1 MRTRHLLLALATLAA
16 AARPAAATRIKDLA
30 DVEGFRT
37 NALTGLGVVVGLNN
51 TGDDPSAYSTRRP
64 LSALF
69 RHLGS
74 VIDPSDIRARNVA
87 LVMITANLP
96 AFARPGMSIDV
107 TVASAGTARS
117 LVGGTLVATQLKGAD
132 RQTYAI
138 AQGPLT
144 VGGFVAAGL
153 SGSIAAKNHVTT
165 ARIPGG
171 AVIER
176 EIAVPMPEREVI
188 LILHDPD
195 FTTAARMAE
204 AINKALAGVTAR
216 VRDPGSLVVPIPAAS
231 KDTVVQ
237 FIADIEAIDVKAD
250 GPARVVIDER
260 NGTVVVGA
268 HVSVGPAAV
277 AHGSL
282 SVNVAE
288 QPAVAQPNPLG
299 GGQTQV
305 VPQSIVQVD
314 EKEDK
319 LKVIPEAA
327 TVGDIANAL
336 NALGVKPRDL
346 ISILQALKA
355 AGALR
360 GDIQVL

>member
-1 MRTRHLLLALATLAA
+1 MRTRTTLTLLALLL
-16 AARPAAATRIKDLA
+16 AARPASATRIKDLA

-51 TGDDPSAYSTRRP
+51 TGDDPSAFSTRRP

-74 VIDPSDIRARNVA
+74 VIDPNDIRARNVA
-87 LVMITANLP
+87 LVMVTANLP
-96 AFARPGMSIDV
+96 PFARPGMSIDV

-117 LVGGTLVATQLKGAD
+117 LVGGTLIATPLKGAD
-132 RQTYAI
+132 RQTWAI

-144 VGGFVAAGL
+144 IGGFVASGL
-153 SGSIAAKNHVTT
+153 SGSVAAKNHVTT

-176 EIAVPMPEREVI
+176 EVVVPMPEREVN
-188 LILHDPD
+188 LILRDPD

-204 AINKALAGVTAR
+204 AINKALSGVAAR
-216 VRDPGSLVVPIPAAS
+216 VRDPGSLVVPIPTAS
-231 KDTVVQ
+231 KDNVVQ
-237 FIADIEAIDVKAD
+237 FIADIEAIDIKAD
-250 GPARVVIDER
+250 SPARVVIDER

-268 HVSVGPAAV
+268 NVSVGPAAV
-277 AHGSL
+277 AHGGL
-282 SVNVAE
+282 SVSVSE
-288 QPAVAQPNPLG
+288 QPAISQPNALG
-299 GGQTQV
+299 QGQTQV
-305 VPQSIVQVD
+305 VPQTVVQVD
-314 EKEDK
+314 EKDGK
-319 LKVIPEAA
+319 MQVVPASA
-327 TVGDIANAL
+327 TVDDIAKAL

-360 GDIQVL
+360 GEIQVL